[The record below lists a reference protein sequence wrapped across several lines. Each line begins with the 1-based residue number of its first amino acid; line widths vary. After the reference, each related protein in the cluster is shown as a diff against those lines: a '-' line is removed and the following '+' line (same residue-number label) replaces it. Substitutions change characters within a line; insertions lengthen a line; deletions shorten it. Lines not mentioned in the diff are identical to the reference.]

1 MSNHARTG
9 DELVVRRL
17 HLDGHRRMLIGRS
30 LAAAFA
36 GALPVPLL
44 DDWLSSTI
52 LRSTFRRLARDYQ
65 VDVDDAALTSLVY
78 GKVEPPSLG
87 KLVTDVT
94 LLGLL
99 KKLRRKLVVVLT
111 AARRMRAAAR
121 YFTLATLF
129 DHYCARLHVGLGLDG
144 DSAMALRALMSRAI
158 AQTPGGLSHRMFRR
172 SIAAALRATLA
183 APAELADI
191 ATAGGLRRLLARRR
205 DQGEDAPELAAAQ
218 EVDTVLEQQLAQET
232 SFLARATRAVELQLS
247 VQGNPY
253 LDAVIDTFERLWR
266 EHQKA

>member
-1 MSNHARTG
+1 MSNHAKSG
-9 DELVVRRL
+9 DALLVRRQ

-36 GALPVPLL
+36 GALPVPVL
-44 DDWLSSTI
+44 DDWLSASI

-65 VDVDDAALTSLVY
+65 VDVDDEALTSLVY

-94 LLGLL
+94 LLGVLARV
-99 KKLRRKLVVVLT
+99 RRKLVVVLAT
-111 AARRMRAAAR
+111 ARRMRTAAR
-121 YFTLATLF
+121 YFTLTTLF
-129 DHYCARLHVGLGLDG
+129 DHYCAKLHVGLGLNG
-144 DSAMALRALMSRAI
+144 DSAMALRALMNRAL
-158 AQTPGGLSHRMFRR
+158 AETPGGLGKRMFRR
-172 SIAAALRATLA
+172 SIAAAFRASLA
-183 APAELADI
+183 APAEIVDI
-191 ATAGGLRRLLARRR
+191 ATAGALRRLLARRG
-205 DQGEDAPELAAAQ
+205 QGEDAPEMAAAQ
-218 EVDTVLEQQLAQET
+218 EVDAIVEQQLAQET

-266 EHQKA
+266 EQQKV